1 MSSSRIAVISIV
13 AVACLSGYLV
23 ADWYNGVDAD
33 ATSQFVGRDQCASCH
48 QDQLDLFH
56 GSHHDLAMDRA
67 TDDSVLA
74 NFDNATIET
83 FGIESR
89 MFRDGDRFMINTEGP
104 DGEMADFEVKYVF
117 GVEPL
122 QQYMVELDPP
132 DETHRDGI
140 GRVQVLRI
148 SWDTRGK
155 KWFYLP
161 PPDVDE
167 KLAPDDPLHWT
178 GVTQNWNVS
187 CAECHSTD
195 LRQNFDVATNRFHT
209 TFSEIDVSCE
219 SCHGPASLH
228 VDIARNKGIFWDR
241 NHGFGLTATV
251 KEQVQQVDAC
261 AACHS
266 RRTQIAENFQAGC
279 NFDDYFALQPLTP
292 PIYFADGQ
300 IRDEDYVH
308 GSFTQ
313 SKMYHAG
320 IKCSDCHDPHS
331 LKLLHDGNQ
340 TCTSCHQHPAGK
352 YDSPSHHF
360 HAVGTDGAKCVNCHM
375 PSTTYMEL
383 DERRDHSFRVPRP
396 DMSVSLGTPNACTK
410 CHLEVELATAPPTDH
425 AGRQYRDWVV
435 AAGAGE
441 AVARTRIEAIDRRM
455 AEATLKWYPPETS
468 PPKTAYYEDLAKI
481 QTSILGPAETDQETD
496 LVKSLATDRAI
507 PALFRATAVTNLNG
521 FEDSESLAIAI
532 SALDDS
538 DPKVVS
544 AAVPRIGAEINVL
557 INAWMQSG
565 NAAREKS
572 RLSKM
577 VANIT
582 RLLNHPSMPVRVQA
596 ARTLTEVPG
605 ELREQLFSVD
615 TMESFRSG
623 VLEYE
628 QSLNIAAGRASA
640 HLMLGSLNESMGRM
654 PEAMQAYLDAIR
666 IDPSMAGARTNLASL
681 LEQTIRSLGNQADST
696 QVNKLQQRVKT
707 LREQEHE
714 LLKRD
719 VKLAESIEGSHRLM
733 YQFAMSSYL
742 QKDMAAT
749 EEYLLKAWQQQPES
763 QTYLLALATM
773 YVQLGDANNAMLF
786 VDRLLALDPTNPQ
799 YAMLQQAAARLPQK

>member
-13 AVACLSGYLV
+13 AIACLGGYLL
-23 ADWYNGVDAD
+23 ADWYNGIDAES
-33 ATSQFVGRDQCASCH
+33 TPQFVGRNQCASCH
-48 QDQLDLFH
+48 QEQLDLFH
-56 GSHHDLAMDRA
+56 GSHHDLAMDIA
-67 TDDSVLA
+67 TETSVLA
-74 NFDNATIET
+74 DFDNATIEA

-89 MFRDGDRFMINTEGP
+89 MFRDGDRFMIHTEGP
-104 DGEMADFEVKYVF
+104 DGELADFEVKYVF

-122 QQYMVELDPP
+122 QQYMVELDAP
-132 DETHRDGI
+132 DGTNRDGI

-155 KWFYLP
+155 KWFYLS

-167 KLAPDDPLHWT
+167 KLEPGDPLHWT
-178 GVTQNWNVS
+178 GITQNWNVS

-195 LRQNFDVATNRFHT
+195 LKQNFDVASNQFHT

-228 VDIARNKGIFWDR
+228 VDIAQSKGIFWDR
-241 NHGFGLTATV
+241 NHGFGLTAKA
-251 KEQVQQVDAC
+251 KEQVQQIDAC

-266 RRTQIAENFQAGC
+266 RRTQIAENFHAGC
-279 NFDDYFALQPLTP
+279 NFDDYFALQTLTQP
-292 PIYFADGQ
+292 VYFADGQ

-331 LKLLHDGNQ
+331 LKLLHEGNQ

-360 HAVGTDGAKCVNCHM
+360 HAAGTDGAKCVNCHM

-383 DERRDHSFRVPRP
+383 DDRRDHSFRVPRP

-410 CHLEVELATAPPTDH
+410 CHLEIELAKGDPNDH

-441 AVARTRIEAIDRRM
+441 PDASTRIESIDRQM

-468 PPKTAYYEDLAKI
+468 PPKTAYYENLAKI
-481 QTSILGPAETDQETD
+481 QTDILARAAGDPESD
-496 LVKSLATDRAI
+496 LINSLATDRAV
-507 PALFRATAVTNLNG
+507 PALVRATVATNLNR
-521 FEDSESLAIAI
+521 FADSASLKTAI
-532 SALDDS
+532 SALDD
-538 DPKVVS
+538 DDAKVVS
-544 AAVPRIGAEINVL
+544 AALPRVGAEINAL
-557 INAWMQSG
+557 IGAWMQSG
-565 NAAREKS
+565 GGAKEKS
-572 RLSKM
+572 KLSKM
-577 VANIT
+577 VT
-582 RLLNHPSMPVRVQA
+582 HVSRLLNHPSPAVRIQA
-596 ARTLTEVPG
+596 ARTLTELPA

-615 TMESFRSG
+615 VMQSFREG
-623 VLEYE
+623 VVEFE
-628 QSLNIAAGRASA
+628 DSLRIAAGRASSQ
-640 HLMLGSLNESMGRM
+640 LILGTLNESMGR
-654 PEAMQAYLDAIR
+654 PAEAMKAYSDAIR
-666 IDPSMAGARTNLASL
+666 IDPAMAGARTNLASL
-681 LEQTIRSLGNQADST
+681 LEQKIRSLGSAADVS
-696 QVNKLQQRVKT
+696 QIAELQRRAEV
-707 LREQEHE
+707 LRGEEHE

-719 VKLAESIEGSHRLM
+719 VKLAESIDGSHRLM

-749 EEYLLKAWQQQPES
+749 EEYLLKAWKQQPDS
-763 QTYLLALATM
+763 PTYLLGLATM
-773 YVQLGDANNAMLF
+773 YVQLEDANNAILF
-786 VDRLLALDPTNPQ
+786 VDRLLKLDPSNRQ
-799 YAMLQQAAARLPQK
+799 YQMLRQAAVRLP